1 MSSKQRVD
9 IAGEYA
15 NEIYNGDFRRSR
27 RCVFFLDFGTVPIV
41 GYIFI
46 LFLILFYTNW

>member
-1 MSSKQRVD
+1 MKFIMATSGGAED
-9 IAGEYA
+9 
-15 NEIYNGDFRRSR
+15 
-27 RCVFFLDFGTVPIV
+27 VFLYLDFGTVPIV

>member
-1 MSSKQRVD
+1 MKFIMATSGG
-9 IAGEYA
+9 AE
-15 NEIYNGDFRRSR
+15 
-27 RCVFFLDFGTVPIV
+27 DFGTVPIV